1 MDPLHQCSTDVFQL
15 PDQSPVYE
23 ILKTIKEFYQPIHTY
38 LSIVL
43 CAVGTVCNVCN
54 IVVLTRK
61 KMRSPV
67 NLILC
72 AMACCDTV
80 VLSSNM
86 VYTTHYTFVAFNNCV
101 PKNWSYG
108 WCVFLI
114 SHAHLSL
121 VGHSSSIWLSV
132 MLALIRYITLRRRGK
147 AGGVQIGVQHSY
159 IAIASVVIFVSLMN
173 GPNFLTYKIS
183 EQTLDMTCG
192 DLVVDQYRNHTA
204 YVPGVADV
212 ALEADCLV
220 FRLAFWI
227 TGAVFKLFPCLLL
240 TLLVSLLMR
249 ILREVRDNR
258 QRLFLAG
265 RGCATTAAATAA
277 LTVDAPSSSQ
287 QNIQPDSVSNATAV
301 FFFSTHCDQ
310 HERPPLPPLYGTVM
324 AKHSQQHQRK
334 SSSPSPSALSSAA
347 SVASH
352 QHQCRHNLINSDQHS
367 PISSSSHH
375 DKINPING
383 SVSPGDQHH
392 LAIAAATTTNCCVCC
407 CYSCTNGRHVPTG
420 TTTSTMARAAR
431 TNSPMT
437 TSPSAAEKAS
447 QMGGGGANGV
457 GWATAAAANAKR
469 PKSGSGAGVS
479 RTDRTTRML
488 LTIVC
493 VFLITELPQGVMAVL
508 NGMFSEE
515 FHYNIYNRVGDI
527 LDLLSLCN
535 ACTSFII
542 YCTMSAQFRK
552 EFRRVF
558 LPAYSRLKCWHRF
571 VLRFDA
577 PTNGSG
583 GGGGRHG
590 MCGGGGVGTLRDEI
604 SEGKNLLDRDNNG
617 WQPSATAQ
625 YGANMTVGGVPSQR
639 GTMGEAS
646 ILPSTARI
654 CPLIGGIGQCF
665 DGTTATTTTTASAD
679 NLLPETVRLRSN
691 SRSSSQQA
699 QGKEASS
706 N

>member
-15 PDQSPVYE
+15 PDQSPFYE
-23 ILKTIKEFYQPIHTY
+23 LLKTIKEFYQPIHTY

-43 CAVGTVCNVCN
+43 CAVGTLCNVCN

-147 AGGVQIGVQHSY
+147 SGGVQIGLQHSY
-159 IAIASVVIFVSLMN
+159 IAIASVVVFVSLMN

-192 DLVVDQYRNHTA
+192 DLVAEQFKNDTA

-212 ALEADCLV
+212 ALE
-220 FRLAFWI
+220 
-227 TGAVFKLFPCLLL
+227 LFPCLLL

-265 RGCATTAAATAA
+265 RGAAAAV
-277 LTVDAPSSSQ
+277 TVEAQSSQ
-287 QNIQPDSVSNATAV
+287 QIQPDTSSNATAV
-301 FFFSTHCDQ
+301 FVFSTHLDQ
-310 HERPPLPPLYGTVM
+310 HER
-324 AKHSQQHQRK
+324 ASHIQKQRHQRG
-334 SSSPSPSALSSAA
+334 SSPSPSALSSI
-347 SVASH
+347 SVVSR
-352 QHQCRHNLINSDQHS
+352 QNRHSSNTNPPGAFPLPPTAHCPVAHS
-367 PISSSSHH
+367 R
-375 DKINPING
+375 
-383 SVSPGDQHH
+383 
-392 LAIAAATTTNCCVCC
+392 LLTANCG
-407 CYSCTNGRHVPTG
+407 NGRAPALTIATPSPVPTANSPVGAFLSNSGG
-420 TTTSTMARAAR
+420 TTSR
-431 TNSPMT
+431 
-437 TSPSAAEKAS
+437 
-447 QMGGGGANGV
+447 
-457 GWATAAAANAKR
+457 R
-469 PKSGSGAGVS
+469 PKSGSGGGS

-488 LTIVC
+488 LAIVC

-542 YCTMSAQFRK
+542 YCTMSAQFRN

-558 LPAYSRLKCWHRF
+558 LPAYGRMKCWQRF
-571 VLRFDA
+571 VVRLD
-577 PTNGSG
+577 PNGRRRG
-583 GGGGRHG
+583 KR
-590 MCGGGGVGTLRDEI
+590 RRRNEI
-604 SEGKNLLDRDNNG
+604 SEGKSLLERCANCK
-617 WQPSATAQ
+617 SSAQ
-625 YGANMTVGGVPSQR
+625 YDANLRRASP
-639 GTMGEAS
+639 EALMEGSLTSTS
-646 ILPSTARI
+646 IPPAAAARI
-654 CPLIGGIGQCF
+654 SPLMGLGHCSGG
-665 DGTTATTTTTASAD
+665 TSAD
-679 NLLPETVRLRSN
+679 DLLAEGLLLRTQRTDETSPEGSSTHLNLNTERLTD
-691 SRSSSQQA
+691 
-699 QGKEASS
+699 
-706 N
+706 